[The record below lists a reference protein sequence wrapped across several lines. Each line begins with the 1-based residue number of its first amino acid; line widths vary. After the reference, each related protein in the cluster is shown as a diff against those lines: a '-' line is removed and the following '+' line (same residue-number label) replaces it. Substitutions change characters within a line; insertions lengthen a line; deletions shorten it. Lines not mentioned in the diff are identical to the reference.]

1 MSTHKGLE
9 NMDDD
14 KNETETHDGLFEDN
28 LEETDYGLIVCG
40 KTGNLKGLWIPKG
53 QDDEEVPESLVRI
66 CVDVFGID
74 ENEFFTSDDDLGT
87 PPTETLH

>member
-1 MSTHKGLE
+1 MSIEKGLE
-9 NMDDD
+9 MADD
-14 KNETETHDGLFEDN
+14 ETKTHEGLFEDA
-28 LEETDYGLIVCG
+28 LEDTDYGLIVCG

-74 ENEFFTSDDDLGT
+74 ESEFFISEEEDGMGT